1 MSWILCVLL
10 VLASSM
16 SSTYREGSISQADLS
31 HGSNYLAV
39 PWGRGVWVRICA
51 ATCVVMR
58 STDACPDLAMQRGG
72 RIADLAIGQWL
83 KISGLPASRGL
94 VAGSIERVGA
104 PKLPPTD
111 TVK

>member
-1 MSWILCVLL
+1 
-10 VLASSM
+10 
-16 SSTYREGSISQADLS
+16 
-31 HGSNYLAV
+31 
-39 PWGRGVWVRICA
+39 
-51 ATCVVMR
+51 
-58 STDACPDLAMQRGG
+58 MQRGG